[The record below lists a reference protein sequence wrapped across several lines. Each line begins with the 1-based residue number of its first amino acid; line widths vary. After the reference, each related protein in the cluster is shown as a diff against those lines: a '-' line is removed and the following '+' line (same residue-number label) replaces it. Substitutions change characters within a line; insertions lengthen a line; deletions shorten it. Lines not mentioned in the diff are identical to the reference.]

1 LYKQDLDAKKA
12 ATERLEKEN
21 TEHLQAHS
29 VCKQVLEQEEELL
42 KKQKDL
48 QRELQATNL
57 IITDG
62 SERLQLAIKKKDSL
76 DIDRATILI
85 EGGNIKTK
93 KIGEQLSEVTEEL
106 VKIQKKRR
114 DKFAQQQQQKRQKTT
129 TDSSSTFK

>member
-1 LYKQDLDAKKA
+1 MYKQDLDAKKA

-42 KKQKDL
+42 TKQKDL
-48 QRELQATNL
+48 QRELQAANL
-57 IITDG
+57 VITDG